1 MEEGK
6 NNNIFYSYILL
17 CIRSWK
23 KRERRRRGEG
33 QMIAAAAADR
43 TEAVPGK
50 ENCQNTRMHRKRVVV
65 GTTKIP
71 RRKGGR
77 GGEMTLWL
85 AGIIHGCVYT
95 HCDHQTDM
103 DIKRYIYIY
112 IYIYHVV

>member
-1 MEEGK
+1 
-6 NNNIFYSYILL
+6 
-17 CIRSWK
+17 
-23 KRERRRRGEG
+23 
-33 QMIAAAAADR
+33 MIAAAAAADR